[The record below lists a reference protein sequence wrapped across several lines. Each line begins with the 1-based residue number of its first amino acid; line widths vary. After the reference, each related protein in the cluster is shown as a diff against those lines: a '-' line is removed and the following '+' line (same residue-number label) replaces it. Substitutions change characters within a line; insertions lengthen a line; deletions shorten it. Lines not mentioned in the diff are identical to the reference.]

1 MRVLLVVLLAILL
14 AGCDR
19 RPPTPAEAMPRH
31 PENIKAADRL
41 NIVGWVY
48 PSTRPRGLILLF
60 HQAGSS
66 KNEYDSI
73 GPRLAALGFTS
84 YAIDARAGG
93 DLFGDNS
100 TVHLL
105 GESKPYLEAKQDL
118 QAAVDW
124 GRKQQLPVY
133 IWGSSYSAALVFLVA
148 AENPGVVKGV
158 LAFSPGEY
166 LGQSDLVKQ
175 AAAKVRVPVFVTSA
189 SDKGEIAAARAI
201 LAAAPATLKVQYV
214 PPTAGIHGSSTL
226 IADRNPRGA
235 EENWRAVE
243 AFLTRIAPL
252 PAAGASP
259 ATSGTPHP

>member
-1 MRVLLVVLLAILL
+1 MRLVLMLLMLFALS
-14 AGCDR
+14 GCDR
-19 RPPTPAEAMPRH
+19 PPPTPAAAMPRH

-48 PSTRPRGLILLF
+48 PSTKPRGLILLF

-73 GPRLAALGFTS
+73 GPRLAAEGFTC

-124 GRKQQLPVY
+124 GRKQKLPVY
-133 IWGSSYSAALVFLVA
+133 IWGSSYSAALVFLIA
-148 AENPGVVKGV
+148 AENPDVVKGV

-166 LGQSDLVKQ
+166 LGQPDLVKQ
-175 AAAKVRVPVFVTSA
+175 AAARVRVPVFVTSA

-201 LAAAPATLKVQYV
+201 LAASPAAVKVHYVPAT
-214 PPTAGIHGSSTL
+214 AGVHGSSTL

-243 AFLTRIAPL
+243 AFLRRLAPL
-252 PAAGASP
+252 PKASASP
-259 ATSGTPHP
+259 KP